1 VPSQTRSLN
10 DVLSRIA
17 SLLFVI
23 ALFALVVFFALKLI
37 PSAER
42 PTLNNRPG
50 TSVVSPSP

>member
-1 VPSQTRSLN
+1 VTTGARSLN

-17 SLLFVI
+17 SALFVI
-23 ALFALVVFFALKLI
+23 TLFALVVFFALKLI

-42 PTLNNRPG
+42 PTLTDRPG